1 MTTSTN
7 VNIAITLFALS
18 SRFARFANHE
28 TGRLSFDDYATL
40 QEWEVRLYAYASL
53 HSAIPPALRQWH
65 ELAEANSFLRR
76 ELADAEA
83 CLAFLEQRLG
93 VVT

>member
-1 MTTSTN
+1 MTTPTN
-7 VNIAITLFALS
+7 VNLAMTLFALS
-18 SRFARFANHE
+18 SRFARLANNE
-28 TGRLSFDDYATL
+28 TDRLRFDDYATL

-53 HSAIPPALRQWH
+53 HSAIPPDLQVWH

-76 ELADAEA
+76 ELTDAEA